1 MFGVNNLNFLLTKLK
16 YRLEDFTEKDR
27 KWKIEYQ
34 KLVSLYRDE
43 IVELKKEVAKL
54 NFKVEN
60 PAKYKVGST
69 HDKVWVVTEVSIE
82 ESNWI
87 SAIEEGGLFC
97 GTGTVHDSFLKTKPK
112 FYWRYKVVN
121 KQTGETK
128 TV

>member
-1 MFGVNNLNFLLTKLK
+1 MFGVKKKDLQYWNNRLSLLVKDTKERLST
-16 YRLEDFTEKDR
+16 RLERTEK
-27 KWKIEYQ
+27 
-34 KLVSLYRDE
+34 LYAE
-43 IVELKKEVAKL
+43 NEKELQELKKEIEKL

-69 HDKVWVVTEVSIE
+69 YDKVWVVTEVSIE

-87 SAIEEGGLFC
+87 SAKGGLFC
-97 GTGTVHDSFLKTKPK
+97 GMGTVHDSLLKTEPK